1 MNTVTENV
9 VEETKTTDTPETNV
23 NDVVKVTAAENT
35 EEILE
40 TENISCCGS
49 CS

>member
-1 MNTVTENV
+1 MNAVPENV
-9 VEETKTTDTPETNV
+9 VEETKKTDTPETKV
-23 NDVVKVTAAENT
+23 NEELKATAAENT
-35 EEILE
+35 EEKLE

>member
-1 MNTVTENV
+1 MNAVTEKV
-9 VEETKTTDTPETNV
+9 VEETQTTDTPETNV
-23 NDVVKVTAAENT
+23 KDDLKATAAENT

-40 TENISCCGS
+40 TENITCCGS